1 MKAEKITEGR
11 DLLDTGNESYR
22 KYLAGDDSAFGDIV
36 RSYADGLCLYINS
49 IVKDRGTAE
58 ELTQETFV
66 KLAVKKPRFFGRSSF
81 KGWLYTIGHNLA
93 IDFLRKR
100 QDSISLDEIAET
112 VISDSDTEKRYLKSE
127 DALAL
132 HRGIGKLK
140 SEHAQALWLVYFEDF
155 TPKEAARIMNRSHH
169 AFENLLSRAKAS
181 LKREMEKEGYVY
193 GL

>member
-1 MKAEKITEGR
+1 M
-11 DLLDTGNESYR
+11 DTGNESYR
-22 KYLAGDDSAFGDIV
+22 RYLSGDDSAMGDIV
-36 RSYADGLCLYINS
+36 KAYADGLYLYINS
-49 IVKDRGTAE
+49 IVKDRCTAE

-81 KGWLYTIGHNLA
+81 KGWLYTIGRNLA

-100 QDSISLDEIAET
+100 QDNVPLDEIADT
-112 VISDSDTEKRYLKSE
+112 LISDSDTELRYIKSE

-132 HRGIGKLK
+132 HRSIEKLK
-140 SEHAQALWLVYFEDF
+140 SEQAQALRLIYFEKF
-155 TPKEAARIMNRSHH
+155 TVTEAAKIMKRSRH

-181 LKREMEKEGYVY
+181 VKREMEKEGFNYY